1 MFSEN
6 DYFEQFVWCK
16 KRCKYQTMFET
27 NMCSIHFLHSN
38 AHHTPKTH
46 QLHHI
51 FEEYLFINIL
61 CLVSQVYTKKGPTD
75 SILLGEVIRV
85 GSKALVVGGAE
96 ASSSLQQPTGAKIDR
111 YSTETPKSLVVSW
124 LRSLLPVPVGNMSIT
139 GKCLVTSCISC
150 LGVLV
155 VSYIGV
161 ELLST
166 SRWRH

>member
-1 MFSEN
+1 MATCILTFQTVIT
-6 DYFEQFVWCK
+6 FEVLGFLSQIMEIWKACEKCFQKMITSSSTESVARFVWCK

-61 CLVSQVYTKKGPTD
+61 CLVSQVFTKKGPTD

-85 GSKALVVGGAE
+85 GSKALVVVRKLHHHCSNPLE
-96 ASSSLQQPTGAKIDR
+96 
-111 YSTETPKSLVVSW
+111 PKLTDIQ
-124 LRSLLPVPVGNMSIT
+124 RKHQNP
-139 GKCLVTSCISC
+139 
-150 LGVLV
+150 
-155 VSYIGV
+155 
-161 ELLST
+161 
-166 SRWRH
+166 